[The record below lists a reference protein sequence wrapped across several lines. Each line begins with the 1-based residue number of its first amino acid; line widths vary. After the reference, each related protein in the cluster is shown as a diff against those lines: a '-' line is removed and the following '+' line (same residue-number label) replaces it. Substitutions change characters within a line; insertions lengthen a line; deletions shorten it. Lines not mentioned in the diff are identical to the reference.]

1 MNSKGKQISVINST
15 YPTKTPED
23 PITTY
28 RTHGLVEILGEQ
40 GAAAFNEQLESA
52 PDEAFIR
59 GVMVRAGRAG
69 FHYWLQQEG
78 ESFKQ
83 ADAEFHFLPIK
94 KKISVGLA
102 HICSV
107 FSSTSH
113 CSPILKDHPQWWE
126 LEYSG
131 CEDGSIPAYQCC
143 FFLGF
148 VQEFASWAGMSKLY
162 QVSERSGSCCNSIII
177 SKEPVE

>member
-1 MNSKGKQISVINST
+1 MNSKGKQISVIKST

-40 GAAAFNEQLESA
+40 GAAAFGEQLESA
-52 PDEAFIR
+52 PDEAFRR

-69 FHYWLQQEG
+69 FHYWLQHEG

-83 ADAEFHFLPIK
+83 IDPDFHFLPIK
-94 KKISVGLA
+94 KKISTGLV

-107 FSSTSH
+107 FTNANQ
-113 CSPILKDHPQWWE
+113 CSLLFKDHPQWWE
-126 LEYSG
+126 LEFSG
-131 CEDGSIPAYQCC
+131 CDASTLPAYQCC
-143 FFLGF
+143 FILGF
-148 VQEFASWAGMSKLY
+148 VQEFAGWAGMGKLY
-162 QVSERSGSCCNSIII
+162 QVSESSGTCCNSIII
-177 SKEPVE
+177 KKEPVE